1 MTTVLLNALNSLWQV
16 ALVAL
21 VLGAGLPAL
30 FALGIRSLNSGR
42 TVVAAGPGGE
52 LSKASRLGRAGASV
66 CFAILIAAVL
76 FGFVV
81 IVYGKQLFG
90 V

>member
-1 MTTVLLNALNSLWQV
+1 MSIFAPALHALWQV

-30 FALGIRSLNSGR
+30 FALGIRSLSASR
-42 TVVAAGPGGE
+42 TVVATGPDGQVT
-52 LSKASRLGRAGASV
+52 KASPLGLAGAYV